1 MRSFGTFIGL
11 ASAVTILT
19 AVLDGTAL
27 AQSDAVYLVTYVEL
41 MPDAAAAGAAL
52 LKRYRGESRT
62 QSGNLRLDVLAE
74 IKRPNRF
81 AIIEVWRDKA
91 SRDAHDRSATSAQFS
106 EHLKPLEDA
115 PDDVRTVHALYL
127 GSSKSENQPGAI
139 YVVTHIDVVPPG
151 KEACM
156 TALKAMSSD
165 TANDPGSFGYDVLQQ
180 DDHSNH
186 FTVVEEW
193 ADMKATDAHAM
204 AAHTRAFREKL
215 IPIKGA
221 LYDERFAMGQATRV
235 WHLRRFPRQ
244 PTRCSMSQP
253 NDSKKSATPLEQD
266 NTMIAVIEM
275 GQASWLVAGIVP
287 GLERQPLK
295 KLGSDERALIQ
306 LLQRWRNEAVQAG
319 RTIKRLVV
327 AYEAGRDGFWLARWL
342 RARDIEAYVIHP
354 NSVAVS
360 REHRRAKTDRLD
372 TELLKRAFL
381 GWLRGEAGH
390 CSMAAI
396 PTIEEEDARRPNRER
411 ENLVGERTRIGNRMK
426 ATLARFGIRS
436 FKFTLRHAD
445 ERLNDVRTAEAASL
459 PANTHAELRRDLAR
473 LRVVRD
479 QIKEIEQQRL
489 QRIEQAA
496 PSEKGSH
503 AMVRLLARVIGIGV
517 ETADMLVNEIL
528 SRQLRDR
535 KAIARYAGLTGSPDE
550 SGKRRREKGLSR
562 AGNARVRRGM
572 IQLAWRFLMF
582 QKNSALA
589 QWYRARTADGR
600 GGARK
605 TMIVALARKLLIAL
619 WRMVTT
625 GEIPE
630 GIALRP
636 TVA

>member
-1 MRSFGTFIGL
+1 
-11 ASAVTILT
+11 
-19 AVLDGTAL
+19 
-27 AQSDAVYLVTYVEL
+27 
-41 MPDAAAAGAAL
+41 
-52 LKRYRGESRT
+52 
-62 QSGNLRLDVLAE
+62 
-74 IKRPNRF
+74 
-81 AIIEVWRDKA
+81 
-91 SRDAHDRSATSAQFS
+91 
-106 EHLKPLEDA
+106 
-115 PDDVRTVHALYL
+115 
-127 GSSKSENQPGAI
+127 
-139 YVVTHIDVVPPG
+139 
-151 KEACM
+151 
-156 TALKAMSSD
+156 
-165 TANDPGSFGYDVLQQ
+165 
-180 DDHSNH
+180 
-186 FTVVEEW
+186 
-193 ADMKATDAHAM
+193 
-204 AAHTRAFREKL
+204 
-215 IPIKGA
+215 
-221 LYDERFAMGQATRV
+221 MGRATRV
-235 WHLRRFPRQ
+235 WHLWRFPRK

-253 NDSKKSATPLEQD
+253 NDSKKSVTPLEQD

-295 KLGSDERALIQ
+295 KLGSDERALLQ

-411 ENLVGERTRIGNRMK
+411 ENLVGERTRIVNRMK

-436 FKFTLRHAD
+436 FKFTLRHAV
-445 ERLNDVRTAEAASL
+445 ERLNDLRTAEEASL
-459 PANTHAELRRDLAR
+459 PANTHAELRRDIAR
-473 LRVVRD
+473 LRVVGD
-479 QIKEIEQQRL
+479 QIKEIEQQRM
-489 QRIEQAA
+489 QRIKQAA
-496 PSEKGSH
+496 PSEKGTH
-503 AMVRLLARVIGIGV
+503 AMVRLLARVIGVGV

-535 KAIARYAGLTGSPDE
+535 KAVARYAGLTGSPDE

-589 QWYRARTADGR
+589 QWYRTRTADGR

-630 GIALRP
+630 GISLRRR
-636 TVA
+636 